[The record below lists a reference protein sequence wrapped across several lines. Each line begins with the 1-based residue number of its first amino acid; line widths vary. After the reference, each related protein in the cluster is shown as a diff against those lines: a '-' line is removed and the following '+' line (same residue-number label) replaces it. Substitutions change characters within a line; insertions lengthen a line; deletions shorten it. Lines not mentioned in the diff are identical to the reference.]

1 MLHFLD
7 FLEQTYQGQEPV
19 LKDARQAYIRYI
31 RQQFDDSVAMDWI
44 VQHPPETLRDIVQ
57 QTYVTHGGSDCN
69 PLYES
74 ICIDQ
79 KITAMKHKPDS

>member
-31 RQQFDDSVAMDWI
+31 RQEFDDSVAMDWI
-44 VQHPPETLRDIVQ
+44 TQNPPEVLRDTVQ
-57 QTYVTHGGSDCN
+57 QYYITYGGSDCN

-74 ICIDQ
+74 ICINRKVSQNND
-79 KITAMKHKPDS
+79 PEDN